1 MKLPFFSQKRCVQ
14 VCQVKTLAWSWRGN
28 HPSLVSL
35 YGSFLF
41 KFKRNG
47 RFGACRAQLGL
58 GVLRMG
64 TDSHVT
70 FSSGFAAG
78 VKKWE
83 PEQNENKTGTC
94 ESSLWAFLRI
104 TWRSTLCP

>member
-1 MKLPFFSQKRCVQ
+1 MCTGKSSKNFGMELERKPPFPIFS
-14 VCQVKTLAWSWRGN
+14 
-28 HPSLVSL
+28 HVSL
-35 YGSFLF
+35 YGSALF

-58 GVLRMG
+58 GVLGMG
-64 TDSHVT
+64 ADSHGT
-70 FSSGFAAG
+70 FPSGFAAG

-94 ESSLWAFLRI
+94 E
-104 TWRSTLCP
+104 